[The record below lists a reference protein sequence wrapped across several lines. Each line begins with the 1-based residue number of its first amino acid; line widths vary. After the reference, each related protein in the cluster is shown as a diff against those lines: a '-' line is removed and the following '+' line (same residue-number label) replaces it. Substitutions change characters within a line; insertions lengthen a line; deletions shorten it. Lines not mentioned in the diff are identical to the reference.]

1 MVKLISLTWVT
12 LCILGFSTST
22 SGYIKEEK
30 LINNKVQVEEQ
41 LKVELED
48 VLKCIEETLNY
59 SSQIKILD
67 LEYKEN
73 ILYIDL
79 SHHILQYGGG
89 TSAEY
94 YIGKTLMTW
103 GFEATDAKMIN
114 LLIEGQAYTFPEG
127 SEYNF
132 YRREDYLQN
141 MKSTVE
147 EGQINEEDNI
157 CNSKPR

>member
-1 MVKLISLTWVT
+1 MAKIISLTWIT
-12 LCILGFSTST
+12 LCILSFSTNASEYT
-22 SGYIKEEK
+22 VANH
-30 LINNKVQVEEQ
+30 LINNKVWMQIQ
-41 LKVELED
+41 LKEELDD
-48 VLKCIEETLNY
+48 VLQCIEETLNY

-73 ILYIDL
+73 VLYIDL
-79 SHHILQYGGG
+79 SNDLLQYGGG

-103 GFEATDAKMIN
+103 GFERTDAKVIN

-132 YRREDYLQN
+132 YSREDYLQN
-141 MKSTVE
+141 MKSIVE
-147 EGQINEEDNI
+147 EGQTNEENNI
-157 CNSKPR
+157 CNSK

>member
-1 MVKLISLTWVT
+1 MVKIFNLTWIT
-12 LCILGFSTST
+12 LCILSFSTST
-22 SGYIKEEK
+22 SGYKMEDN
-30 LINNKVQVEEQ
+30 LINNQVKVEVQ
-41 LKVELED
+41 LKEELYE
-48 VLKCIEETLNY
+48 VLQCIEETLNY

-79 SHHILQYGGG
+79 SNDLVQYGGG

-103 GFEATDAKMIN
+103 GFEGTDAKVIK

-127 SEYNF
+127 SEYNL
-132 YRREDYLQN
+132 YSREDYLQN

-147 EGQINEEDNI
+147 EGQTNEEDNI
-157 CNSKPR
+157 CNSK